1 MEKSPF
7 LWYPVRKALGE
18 DTSMTDTQ
26 RRAAAKQFAAD
37 WAGKGYE
44 KGHSQVF
51 WLSLLQK
58 VYGVTEP
65 DKFIIFEDQ
74 VMLDHTSFIDGF
86 IPSTHVLIEQKSLGK
101 ELNKPISRT
110 VRCSLPSS
118 RPNGMPPSCPIPSA
132 PAGSLPATLPSF
144 MSTTWNAPPESRRL
158 SDSATWKKNTTV
170 CNFW

>member
-1 MEKSPF
+1 MFFATMEKSPF

-26 RRAAAKQFAAD
+26 RHAAAKQFAAD

-74 VMLDHTSFIDGF
+74 VMLDHTSFIDGY
-86 IPSTHVLIEQKSLGK
+86 IADTRVLIEQKGQDIDLRKGYK
-101 ELNKPISRT
+101 
-110 VRCSLPSS
+110 
-118 RPNGMPPSCPIPSA
+118 
-132 PAGSLPATLPSF
+132 
-144 MSTTWNAPPESRRL
+144 
-158 SDSATWKKNTTV
+158 
-170 CNFW
+170 